1 MNMDK
6 ANYTKV
12 RFNCKEVIFLAPLL
26 TKMHTDPQYFLFGFK
41 LCYISRYLKMLLSK
55 TLKKGNFRSDIP

>member
-12 RFNCKEVIFLAPLL
+12 RFNCREVIFLAPLL
-26 TKMHTDPQYFLFGFK
+26 TKMHTDPQFSFWFQA
-41 LCYISRYLKMLLSK
+41 MLYKQMPENASQQNLE
-55 TLKKGNFRSDIP
+55 KGKFEE